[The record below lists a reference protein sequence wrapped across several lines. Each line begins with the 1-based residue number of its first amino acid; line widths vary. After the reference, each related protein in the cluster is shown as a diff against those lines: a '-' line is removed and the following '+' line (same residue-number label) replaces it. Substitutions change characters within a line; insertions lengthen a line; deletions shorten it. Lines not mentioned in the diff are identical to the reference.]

1 MQTINTTLKLL
12 LQKRIKMNINVDINK
27 YDLRKLNYAINN
39 LKRYSAVK
47 FYNDI
52 QRAGLNISYK
62 VKKDAPFDTGNLRL
76 NVKWDGKA
84 IRSDA
89 PYSGFLEFGTKN
101 QRQQKYFFDNV
112 LSGVKR
118 LVHNIEVKINRTIRR

>member
-1 MQTINTTLKLL
+1 
-12 LQKRIKMNINVDINK
+12 MNINVNIDK
-27 YDLRKLNYAINN
+27 HDLRKLDATINN

-47 FYNDI
+47 FYNEI
-52 QRAGLNISYK
+52 QRAGLNIAYK

-89 PYSGFLEFGTKN
+89 PYSGFLEFGTKY
-101 QRQQKYFFDNV
+101 QDQQKYFFDNIKN
-112 LSGVKR
+112 GVKR
-118 LVHNIEVKINRTIRR
+118 LVHGIEAKINRTIRR